1 MTMNKL
7 IERNRK
13 QIQALA
19 RNRGITNVR
28 LFGSMARDDATA
40 ESDVDLL
47 VELGEGLSGLALGGF
62 LNDVSDVLNRRVDV
76 VTEGALNPLIREK
89 VINEAIPL

>member
-7 IERNRK
+7 IEQNRK
-13 QIQALA
+13 KIQALA

-62 LNDVSDVLNRRVDV
+62 LNDVSDVLKRRVDV